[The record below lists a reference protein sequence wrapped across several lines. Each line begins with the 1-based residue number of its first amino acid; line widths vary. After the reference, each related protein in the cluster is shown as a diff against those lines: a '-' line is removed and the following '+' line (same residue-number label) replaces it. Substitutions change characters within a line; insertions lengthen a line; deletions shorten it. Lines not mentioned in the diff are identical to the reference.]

1 MLFSFK
7 SSGLYTESQEL
18 SFPKFTLDR
27 LYYFP
32 REILLLKSMVDFL
45 SQYSIPMFFLKCG
58 IGISPR
64 RGEFFI
70 PTADCGLIL
79 VTRF

>member
-7 SSGLYTESQEL
+7 SSGFYTESQEL
-18 SFPKFTLDR
+18 YFAKFTLGR

-32 REILLLKSMVDFL
+32 RGILLLKSMEDFI
-45 SQYSIPMFFLKCG
+45 SQYPIPMFFLKCG

-70 PTADCGLIL
+70 PTTDCRLIL
-79 VTRF
+79 VTGF